1 MMADLDKIM
10 TALRNAH
17 AAGDTAAAKRLA
29 AMAKAAKAESP
40 AMAEGRAKLSAM
52 TRNPEV
58 QERPQTTGEW
68 LYDNM
73 IGDPNNGVDST
84 GERIGRTI
92 NDMGK
97 AAGAGI
103 ARGVAGLADMPG
115 AAVSAYGGL
124 VGRGL
129 EATGIVSPEIAQE
142 VERGIVAMS
151 PSGDGT
157 MMRGAMSAATGGGSE
172 YKGKTLAGQYTGT
185 VAEFLPGAMALGP
198 KTIAGAIKYA
208 VAPGVASETAGQATE
223 GTKAEPWARLVAAL
237 ATPMALS
244 GIQSGARAAA
254 GLPRSAADPERLKLA
269 KVLDDFNVPIT
280 AGQRTGATGLRKIEG
295 ASSAAGDFMATQA
308 DDFTAAALKTIG
320 ADANRATPEVLA
332 KAADDIGQ
340 VFDDV
345 VRGADVVPTSQN
357 VTASAAAIQKYKV
370 DAPASTIVPRIGEIH
385 KALVKAFRTNTPID
399 AATLKEWRTAMSKAT
414 TSADGPTRAAA
425 AEVLEVIDDAME
437 SALIAAGRPQDVAR
451 LAEARGQ
458 WRNLLAIEGAAARA
472 GESAALGII
481 SPARLASEV
490 TRQGKA
496 AWARGKRG
504 DLGDLARAGVAV
516 MSPLP
521 TVSAGGV
528 RSVEGLSRLGGMALG
543 AAAGGSTGSATLSAV
558 GSVAG
563 FAAPGAMGALLAGPM
578 QGAIAR
584 AGARE
589 GARFLD
595 PRLLGIAGQGDTP
608 NALRDYIKY

>member
-1 MMADLDKIM
+1 MGM
-10 TALRNAH
+10 TEFVTVQTPNGPVRFPKGMSRAEM
-17 AAGDTAAAKRLA
+17 AAALNSLPKPA
-29 AMAKAAKAESP
+29 PESP
-40 AMAEGRAKLSAM
+40 AMAEGRAKLSGM
-52 TRNPEV
+52 TQNPDIPRSMG
-58 QERPQTTGEW
+58 QKA
-68 LYDNM
+68 YDLI
-73 IGDPNNGVDST
+73 IGDPADGVDSY
-84 GERIGRTI
+84 GEKAGRVV

-103 ARGVAGLADMPG
+103 ARGVAGLVGLPG
-115 AAVSAYGGL
+115 SASDAVDAGLTYVGKKAGIIPVEWSAPQSSAVSGAKL
-124 VGRGL
+124 
-129 EATGIVSPEIAQE
+129 TS
-142 VERGIVAMS
+142 AMS
-151 PSGDGT
+151 D
-157 MMRGAMSAATGGGSE
+157 ATGGATD
-172 YKGKTLAGQYTGT
+172 YKGETLAGRYIGT
-185 VAEFLPGAMALGP
+185 AAEFLPGAMALGP
-198 KTIAGAIKYA
+198 KTLAGAMQYA
-208 VAPGVASETAGQATE
+208 LAPGVASETAGMMTE

-237 ATPMALS
+237 AAPMALS
-244 GIQSGARAAA
+244 GIQAGARAAA

-280 AGQRTGATGLRKIEG
+280 AGQRTGAKALRRIEG
-295 ASSAAGDFMATQA
+295 ASGAADDLMAGQA

-320 ADANRATPEVLA
+320 VDANRATPEVLA

-345 VRGADVVPTSQN
+345 VRGADVVPTAQN
-357 VTASAAAIQKYKV
+357 VTAAAAAIQKYRV

-385 KALVKAFRTNTPID
+385 KALVRAFRTKSPIE

-425 AEVLEVIDDAME
+425 SEVLDVIDDAME

-504 DLGDLARAGVAV
+504 DIGDLARAGVAV

-543 AAAGGSTGSATLSAV
+543 AAAGGATGSATLSAL

-563 FAAPGAMGALLAGPM
+563 FVAPGAMNALRAGPL
-578 QGAIAR
+578 QGAIAA

-589 GARFLD
+589 GARFMD
-595 PRLLGIAGQGDTP
+595 PRLLGIVGQSEAP